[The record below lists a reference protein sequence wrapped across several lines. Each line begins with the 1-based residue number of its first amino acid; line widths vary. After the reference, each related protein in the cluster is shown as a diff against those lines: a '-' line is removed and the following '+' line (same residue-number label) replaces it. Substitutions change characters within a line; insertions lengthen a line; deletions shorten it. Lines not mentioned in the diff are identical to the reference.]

1 MRYGIILYLL
11 LFIVF
16 STLAGCENMPFSTP
30 KKSPSKKSQEAVS
43 TFIKGTPVAKVNNAV
58 ITLEDLNRE
67 ITIYNASL
75 DFLGLSAEEKEKE
88 KIDTREKKL
97 NYLKNFVIR
106 RLVLYQNA
114 LDRGID
120 RKEEVQKTL
129 ENNKIAILV
138 SELQNEIT
146 KNIDVSAT
154 EIEDAYKRIKDQ
166 LREPE
171 ARKIREIVAKTE
183 EEARQVLIELL
194 QGADFASVA
203 RSRSVAASAKD
214 GGDLGYIKRGQ
225 RGERF
230 TVFDEVAF
238 SLALEE
244 GKISNVFNGPDGFY
258 LIKIE
263 GIKEGKQLELFEVR
277 DRLKEQLLIAKQQ
290 QKIDELYSQLSHD
303 AKIETNEGEIK

>member
-1 MRYGIILYLL
+1 MRYGITLYSL

-16 STLAGCENMPFSTP
+16 STLAGCENMPFSAP

-43 TFIKGTPVAKVNNAV
+43 TFVKGTPVAKVNNTV
-58 ITLEDLNRE
+58 ISLEDFNRE
-67 ITIYNASL
+67 ISVYNASL
-75 DFLGLSAEEKEKE
+75 DFLGLPAEEKDKE

-114 LDRGID
+114 LDRGLD

-171 ARKIREIVAKTE
+171 ARKVREIVAKTE

-203 RSRSVAASAKD
+203 RSRSSAASAKD

-238 SLALEE
+238 SLALED
-244 GKISNVFNGPDGFY
+244 GKISNVFKGPDGFY
-258 LIKIE
+258 LVKIE

-290 QKIDELYSQLSHD
+290 QKIDELYSQLSRD